1 MACQYQTDKVI
12 VVQCVMVIWHTGKMD
27 ITSNGLRNR
36 FAKRKKIR
44 ANVKNVVRAGI
55 FARVVQVMIFEMG
68 V

>member
-1 MACQYQTDKVI
+1 
-12 VVQCVMVIWHTGKMD
+12 MVTLHTGKTD

-44 ANVKNVVRAGI
+44 ANVRNVEKAGI